1 MHRFLLII
9 FLSSLG
15 FNAFSQELNCTVQVN
30 TGQIQL
36 SDKRIFE
43 TLQKSIFEFMNNTR
57 WTNDIYD
64 LNERI
69 ECSFFI
75 NITERLSSDEFKA
88 TIQVQSRRIVYNT
101 NYNSVM
107 LNIND
112 PDFTFKY
119 LEYEPLLF
127 QENTNLAN
135 LTSVLAFYAYM
146 IIGMDYESFG
156 QGSGEPY
163 FQKALAVVNNCQGAA
178 EPGWRSFESSKNR
191 YWFVENMLNPRFQNL
206 RNAYYKY
213 HRLGMDNMTADVET
227 GRQAIKECLDGIK
240 KVRQDQ
246 PTGYLLQLFF
256 LAKSDELVNI
266 FSGAFPDTKAKMVTL
281 LTECDPTNANKYQK
295 ITKSN

>member
-1 MHRFLLII
+1 MHRFLFII
-9 FLSSLG
+9 FLSLTG

-43 TLQKSIFEFMNNTR
+43 TLQTSLFEFMNNRR
-57 WTNDIYD
+57 WTNDVYD
-64 LNERI
+64 QNERI
-69 ECSFFI
+69 ECSMFI
-75 NITERLSSDEFKA
+75 NITERLSSNEFKA
-88 TIQVQSRRIVYNT
+88 TIQVQSRRIIFNT
-101 NYNSVM
+101 NYNSTM

-127 QENTNLAN
+127 QENTSLSN

-146 IIGMDYESFG
+146 VIGMDYESFG

-163 FQKALAVVNNCQGAA
+163 FQKALAVVNNCQSAP
-178 EPGWRSFESSKNR
+178 EPGWRSFESTKNR
-191 YWFVENMLNPRFQNL
+191 YWFVENMLNPRFQKL
-206 RNAYYKY
+206 RDAYYTY
-213 HRLGMDNMTADVET
+213 HRQGLDVMTSDAET
-227 GRQAIKECLDGIK
+227 ARMAITTALEGIK

-266 FSGAFPDTKAKMVTL
+266 FSGAFPDTKARMVTL
-281 LTECDPTNANKYQK
+281 LSECDPSNSNKYQK